1 MAFKVKSYREVLAM
15 TKEKLDEALAP
26 IRARSAKAKAE
37 LEIAKQ
43 QEKLVSLETEI
54 HKLCAEKDLNF
65 NSIADKIDQYELA
78 ERRLKQIEALVRELF
93 PPAE

>member
-1 MAFKVKSYREVLAM
+1 MAFNVKPFKEVLAM

-37 LEIAKQ
+37 LEVAKLD
-43 QEKLVSLETEI
+43 EKLIGLEGEI

-65 NSIADKIDQYELA
+65 DKIIDKINDYELT
-78 ERRLKQIEALVRELF
+78 ERKHKQITQLVTELF
-93 PPAE
+93 PE